1 MLVVLITLTL
11 CRRNEFIDCDNA
23 NVRIA
28 VLPIMDMKTCW
39 NSTLEKVERADRLRA
54 FTREW
59 LPNPKY
65 SEYQPLFSTQ
75 DEWTIVKYVKEVL
88 RPFRYWTLWMSNRH
102 TATSHHVITVSND
115 MFNHIDGMMRAL
127 AKRKTQCK
135 EDLFLAVKLA

>member
-11 CRRNEFIDCDNA
+11 CRQNEFIDCDNA

-39 NSTLEKVERADRLRA
+39 NSTLEQIERADRLRE
-54 FTREW
+54 FTRKW
-59 LPNPKY
+59 LPNPQY

-102 TATSHHVITVSND
+102 TATLHHVITLFND
-115 MFNHIDGMMRAL
+115 MFNHMHGMMRAL